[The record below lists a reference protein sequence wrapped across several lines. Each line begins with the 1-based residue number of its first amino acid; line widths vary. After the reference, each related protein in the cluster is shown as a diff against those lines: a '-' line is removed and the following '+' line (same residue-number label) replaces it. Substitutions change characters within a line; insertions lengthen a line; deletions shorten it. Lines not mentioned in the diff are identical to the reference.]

1 MTESLAIVLTAA
13 IIVSPGST
21 AVEEASARR
30 AQYLSALRFY
40 AQFAPVYFLENSGY
54 DLFHDGEFTALPN
67 VHLRSVTAGEDE
79 ARGKGYREFRAL
91 DTWYGGEKDPPR
103 RILKITGRYLCAN
116 IPALLQE
123 CRAIPQDVLLFDLY
137 RDDRVAL
144 TSLFSVSWEDYGR
157 YIQGL
162 YAQADDSSG
171 AWIERLVYRSLLD
184 AKTRSFRHEPD
195 IGGISGS
202 SGRAMRASRV
212 KFAAR
217 QAARSFNRLFDPRF
231 LYFRGTAFKPMKE
244 LIRKQSDW

>member
-1 MTESLAIVLTAA
+1 MTQPLAIVLTAA

-30 AQYLSALRFY
+30 GQYLSALRFY
-40 AQFAPVYFLENSGY
+40 ARFAPVYFLENSGY
-54 DLFHDGEFTALPN
+54 DLMNDSAFAGIPN

-91 DTWYGGEKDPPR
+91 DGWYTQEKDPPQ
-103 RILKITGRYLCAN
+103 RILKITGRYLYAN
-116 IPALLQE
+116 ISALLQE
-123 CRAIPQDVLLFDLY
+123 CRETSADVLLFDLY

-162 YAQADDSSG
+162 HVHAEDSSG
-171 AWIERLVYRSLLD
+171 AWIERLVYRGLLG

-212 KFAAR
+212 KFSVR
-217 QAARSFNRLFDPRF
+217 QAARSFNRLFDSRF
-231 LYFRGTAFKPMKE
+231 LYFRGTAFKPVKE